1 MQDNT
6 VVLNAAR
13 VNYDGKAGFEK
24 IASQVTVYDET
35 PPEKM
40 LERIAGHTVVVT
52 KEIPVPGELIRAMP
66 DSVKL
71 ICEAGTGYNNIDLD
85 AAREKGIAVCN
96 VPAYSTQR
104 VAQTVLLLMLN
115 LASSMTVQQRMLAA
129 GDHSNFTDHL
139 KVDHVELNGKT
150 LGVVGAGN
158 IGRAVIRIAQAMEMK
173 ILATAHHPRPDEE
186 GIHYIPLDELLAE
199 RDFVSLHCPLTTQ
212 TRHMIGAQQLAR
224 MKPSA
229 FLINT
234 ARGAL
239 VDEAALIAALQNGQI
254 AGAGLDVQETEP
266 PAADNPLY
274 TLDNVVLTPH
284 MGWRGL
290 ETRRRLVSMVAE
302 NIRAFCAGNPI
313 NRIV

>member
-1 MQDNT
+1 
-6 VVLNAAR
+6 
-13 VNYDGKAGFEK
+13 
-24 IASQVTVYDET
+24 
-35 PPEKM
+35 
-40 LERIAGHTVVVT
+40 
-52 KEIPVPGELIRAMP
+52 
-66 DSVKL
+66 
-71 ICEAGTGYNNIDLD
+71 
-85 AAREKGIAVCN
+85 
-96 VPAYSTQR
+96 
-104 VAQTVLLLMLN
+104 
-115 LASSMTVQQRMLAA
+115 
-129 GDHSNFTDHL
+129 
-139 KVDHVELNGKT
+139 
-150 LGVVGAGN
+150 
-158 IGRAVIRIAQAMEMK
+158 
-173 ILATAHHPRPDEE
+173 
-186 GIHYIPLDELLAE
+186 
-199 RDFVSLHCPLTTQ
+199 
-212 TRHMIGAQQLAR
+212 

-239 VDEAALIAALQNGQI
+239 IDEAALIAALQNGQI

>member
-1 MQDNT
+1 MLDNT

-24 IASQVTVYDET
+24 IASQVTVYDDT

-40 LERIAGHTVVVT
+40 LERVAGHTVVVT
-52 KEIPVPGELIRAMP
+52 KEIPVPGELIRAFP
-66 DSVKL
+66 DSVRL
-71 ICEAGTGYNNIDLD
+71 ICEAGTGYNNIDLE
-85 AAREKGIAVCN
+85 AARERGIAVCN

-104 VAQTVLLLMLN
+104 VAQTVMLLMLN
-115 LASSMTVQQRMLAA
+115 LASSMTKQQRMLAA

-139 KVDHVELNGKT
+139 KADHVELNGKT

-158 IGRAVIRIAQAMEMK
+158 IGRAVIRIAQAMEMQ
-173 ILATAHHPRPDEE
+173 ILATAHRPRQDED
-186 GIHYIPLDELLAE
+186 GIRYVPLDELLE
-199 RDFVSLHCPLTTQ
+199 KSDFVSLHCPLTAE

-224 MKPSA
+224 MKPTA

-239 VDEAALIAALQNGQI
+239 IDEPALISALQNGQI
-254 AGAGLDVQETEP
+254 AGAGLDVQESEP
-266 PAADNPLY
+266 PAEDNPLY
-274 TLDNVVLTPH
+274 TLENVVLTPH

-290 ETRRRLVSMVAE
+290 ETRRRLVLMVGE
-302 NIRAFCAGNPI
+302 NIRAFCAGSPI

>member
-1 MQDNT
+1 MEEILRNIRKQLRLAMNG
-6 VVLNAAR
+6 VIANSLR
-13 VNYDGKAGFEK
+13 QKGMNY
-24 IASQVTVYDET
+24 
-35 PPEKM
+35 
-40 LERIAGHTVVVT
+40 
-52 KEIPVPGELIRAMP
+52 
-66 DSVKL
+66 KL
-71 ICEAGTGYNNIDLD
+71 IFGVPLPEIKQIAASHTPDAGL
-85 AAREKGIAVCN
+85 ARALWQEDV
-96 VPAYSTQR
+96 R
-104 VAQTVLLLMLN
+104 
-115 LASSMTVQQRMLAA
+115 
-129 GDHSNFTDHL
+129 
-139 KVDHVELNGKT
+139 
-150 LGVVGAGN
+150 
-158 IGRAVIRIAQAMEMK
+158 EMK

-186 GIHYIPLDELLAE
+186 GIHYVPLDELLAE
-199 RDFVSLHCPLTTQ
+199 SDFVSLHCPLTTQ